1 MNAFET
7 LAARQISAH
16 PAYRNLRLRRAL
28 YQSAV
33 DWVAPERVINI
44 GCGYQCPYRGTK
56 SVYMFDKDKLVV
68 ESYER
73 DSHNDFYVDG
83 SFNSES
89 ILDKW
94 EHFVTDNCLVVCE
107 GLFAYL
113 TIDQCFEIVGKSREV
128 GSSII
133 FDWPSAA
140 DYTYIDGAI
149 DKSSTILELGD
160 FDFLLPNGS
169 RIITYLPP
177 GTTPAE

>member
-1 MNAFET
+1 MNASET
-7 LAARQISAH
+7 LAVRRDPAH
-16 PAYRNLRLRRAL
+16 PSHRNLRLRRAL
-28 YQSAV
+28 YQSVV

-89 ILDKW
+89 VLDKW

-113 TIDQCFEIVGKSREV
+113 TIDDCFTIVNYSREN
-128 GSSII
+128 GASII
-133 FDWPSAA
+133 FDWPSHA
-140 DYTYIDGAI
+140 DYAYIDGSI
-149 DKSSTILELGD
+149 NKSAAVPEQGD

-169 RIITYLPP
+169 RIITYLNHK
-177 GTTPAE
+177 